1 MGIAGAA
8 LYSLALI
15 GARELLGFP
24 SRANGA
30 LRWAWQS
37 VLDGAAQYG
46 ASHYAMPPPKDEQLD
61 GARKTTGTQFAALR
75 RDAPRIS

>member
-15 GARELLGFP
+15 GARELARFP
-24 SRANGA
+24 SRANVA

-37 VLDGAAQYG
+37 ILEGAAQYG
-46 ASHYAMPPPKDEQLD
+46 ASLYAIPPKGRQLD
-61 GARKTTGTQFAALR
+61 GGQRTTGTHFTGLR
-75 RDAPRIS
+75 RDSPRIS

>member
-15 GARELLGFP
+15 GARELARFP

-30 LRWAWQS
+30 LRWARQS
-37 VLDGAAQYG
+37 VLEGAAKYG
-46 ASHYAMPPPKDEQLD
+46 PYHLTITSPHKGE
-61 GARKTTGTQFAALR
+61 
-75 RDAPRIS
+75 IS